1 MAELLKQ
8 KGNAAFA
15 AKEWDS
21 AIDLFGQAIAL
32 DPSNHVLYSNR
43 SAAYAGKK
51 DWDNALVDAD
61 KCVSLNPKWSKGYV
75 RKGAALHG
83 ARKYDD
89 AIAAYEEGLKVEDT
103 PALKKGL
110 EEVRQA
116 KDADEAEGAASGL
129 GKIFQDPG
137 MWAKLAAN
145 PKTAPLLQD
154 PQFAAQL
161 RMMQANP
168 QLAGNAFNDPR
179 MISVLGVLMGIDMQG
194 FAREEGSD
202 ELPPGLRK
210 DTSPPKPTP
219 ASSSSTGGASTSKP
233 APAPPAP
240 DVKMAEPE
248 PEPEDEDDEE
258 AVAKKTALAEKAKGN
273 ESYKKRDF
281 DAAIES
287 FKKAWE
293 AWPKDITFLTNMGA
307 AQYEKGDYDAAIA
320 TCETAVEE
328 ARSIRADY
336 KLVAKAL
343 GRIGSAYLKKE
354 DYDNAIKYLQKSLT
368 EHRTP
373 DILNKLRDTEKL
385 KKTEEARKYVNP
397 ELAEKAREEGNA
409 KFKAGQFA
417 DSVALYTEAIKRDP
431 NDPRGYNNRAAAYTK
446 LAALPEALKDA
457 EEAIKV
463 DPTFV
468 KGHIRKSLVLFSMKE
483 YTKAMEAAQVAQDTD
498 VDKKHARE
506 IDDQM
511 QKISVAMYTERA
523 GETEEQTLQR
533 AMRDPEVA
541 SIMQDPVINQIL
553 QQAQQNP
560 AALQDHMRNP
570 VTTAFGHDWCVF
582 TACLVLSSGYIDS
595 LGAGWEPVALVA
607 IFFAY
612 FGNWLIPQSAFSRI
626 VAEMAVAFVSLTA
639 LTLFIIAH
647 HRRGKGRVMNQTQEE
662 VVLIGIFALFW
673 FAFLIGLRAWNDR
686 HAGRVKQPTPSE
698 TVWDFTQAP
707 FQKESEAVRAC
718 IKGRMMCVVD
728 DNRIISVR
736 SSR

>member
-1 MAELLKQ
+1 MADLLKQ
-8 KGNAAFA
+8 QGNAAFA
-15 AKEWDS
+15 AKQWDS

-51 DWDNALVDAD
+51 DWDNALSDAD

-83 ARKYDD
+83 ARKYDE
-89 AIAAYEEGLKVEDT
+89 AIAAYEDGLKVEDT

-110 EEVRQA
+110 EEVQHA
-116 KDADEAEGAASGL
+116 KEAEEAEGASAGL
-129 GKIFQDPG
+129 GKMFQDPG

-145 PKTAPLLQD
+145 PKTAPLLAD
-154 PQFAAQL
+154 PQFAAKL
-161 RMMQANP
+161 RMIQANP
-168 QLAGNAFNDPR
+168 QLAGNAFNDPK

-202 ELPPGLRK
+202 ELPPGYSK
-210 DTSPPKPTP
+210 ASPPPPPT
-219 ASSSSTGGASTSKP
+219 SSNGGAGSSASTLKSKP

-240 DVKMAEPE
+240 DVKMADPE
-248 PEPEDEDDEE
+248 PEPEEDDEE
-258 AVAKKTALAEKAKGN
+258 AMAKKAALAEKTKGN
-273 ESYKKRDF
+273 DSYKKREF

-293 AWPKDITFLTNMGA
+293 VWPKDITFLTNLAA
-307 AQYEKGDYDAAIA
+307 AQYEKGDFDGAIA

-328 ARSIRADY
+328 ARSIRADF

-343 GRIGSAYLKKE
+343 GRIGSSYLKKE
-354 DYDNAIKYLQKSLT
+354 DYDNAIKYFQKSLS

-373 DILNKLRDTEKL
+373 DILNKLRDTEKI
-385 KKTEEARKYVNP
+385 KKVEETRKYINP

-431 NDPRGYNNRAAAYTK
+431 SDPRGYNNRAAAYTK
-446 LAALPEALKDA
+446 LVAFPEALKDA

-468 KGHIRKSLVLFSMKE
+468 KGYIRKSLVLFSMKE
-483 YTKAMEAAQVAQDTD
+483 FTKAMEACQAATD
-498 VDKKHARE
+498 ADVEKKHTRE
-506 IDDQM
+506 IEDQM
-511 QKISVAMYTERA
+511 QKISMAMYTQRA
-523 GETEEQTLQR
+523 GETEEETLQR

-560 AALQDHMRNP
+560 AALQDHMKNP
-570 VTTAFGHDWCVF
+570 V
-582 TACLVLSSGYIDS
+582 
-595 LGAGWEPVALVA
+595 
-607 IFFAY
+607 
-612 FGNWLIPQSAFSRI
+612 
-626 VAEMAVAFVSLTA
+626 
-639 LTLFIIAH
+639 
-647 HRRGKGRVMNQTQEE
+647 
-662 VVLIGIFALFW
+662 
-673 FAFLIGLRAWNDR
+673 
-686 HAGRVKQPTPSE
+686 
-698 TVWDFTQAP
+698 
-707 FQKESEAVRAC
+707 
-718 IKGRMMCVVD
+718 
-728 DNRIISVR
+728 VR
-736 SSR
+736 SKIQKLIAAGIIRTR